1 MKQTFL
7 CVYAQCQTYIP
18 ADENGVPAEVGE
30 DRGLL
35 LPLDTVTEGVVA
47 GGEGVTEGE
56 PPVVAGLETG
66 VKEEEPGAGLGA
78 AEGEVGQVFEVLPAH
93 VWTH

>member
-1 MKQTFL
+1 M
-7 CVYAQCQTYIP
+7 CMYAECQTCIP

-35 LPLDTVTEGVVA
+35 LPLGTGTEGVVA

-66 VKEEEPGAGLGA
+66 VKEEEEEPGAGLGA

>member
-7 CVYAQCQTYIP
+7 CVYAQCQPCIP
-18 ADENGVPAEVGE
+18 ADENGVPAEIGE

-35 LPLDTVTEGVVA
+35 PLGTGTEGVVA

-56 PPVVAGLETG
+56 PPAVAGLETG
-66 VKEEEPGAGLGA
+66 VKEEEEEPGAGLGA

-93 VWTH
+93 V